1 MSLQRYNEDELVTSS
16 QNGLGDVLEWIG
28 LLCAKEYAVE
38 LLYSRHRLPKIEAA
52 RRVDKI
58 APHVR
63 VATAYVKQSLD
74 GPSEISFLPAY
85 YAILNLM
92 KVCVLLGPRHA
103 DLPKN
108 RTHGASYNPEGKESR
123 SILTEE
129 ISLRP
134 GGVFPLF
141 YETLTGTHWPAKS
154 RRLRV
159 GDFLGCVS
167 GVWYEYSHITAR
179 PQALCQLNYRVL
191 ASPNGV
197 RVHCVA
203 FPPAQGMPKGRVQA
217 LKTFSI
223 DKTNSRSYLSRL
235 LISTSPTTLGA
246 ALRATVKTHL
256 LYRVEPTRTYACM
269 VDSKLELAQELPI
282 ALLFFYMSCIVRYRP
297 EYFARL
303 RDSKYWSLI
312 SSARTHAFLEFLL
325 CFWSFVQKRNF
336 FINSAVF
343 QTPAMLEQQFAY
355 LQQLV
360 WTGTLPPAIASNP
373 SGAATQAAP
382 STPSSSIVASADPI
396 R

>member
-1 MSLQRYNEDELVTSS
+1 MSLQRYPEDELVTSS
-16 QNGLGDVLEWIG
+16 QSGLGDVLEWIG

-38 LLYSRHRLPKIEAA
+38 LLYGRHGLTKIEAA

-108 RTHGASYNPEGKESR
+108 RTHGASYNPEGKDSH

-129 ISLRP
+129 ISLKP

-141 YETLTGTHWPAKS
+141 YQTLTGTHWPTKS

-167 GVWYEYSHITAR
+167 GVWYEYSHITTR
-179 PQALCQLNYRVL
+179 PQSLCQLGYGVVP
-191 ASPNGV
+191 SPSGL
-197 RVHCVA
+197 RLQCVV
-203 FPPAQGMPKGRVQA
+203 FPPAQGMPRGRAQA
-217 LKTFSI
+217 LKRFSI
-223 DKTNSRSYLSRL
+223 DKTNSKSYHSPL
-235 LISTSPTTLGA
+235 LTPTSPITLGE

-256 LYRVEPTRTYACM
+256 LYRVEPTRTYAC
-269 VDSKLELAQELPI
+269 VVNSKLELPQELPI

-303 RDSKYWSLI
+303 RDSKYWPLI
-312 SSARTHAFLEFLL
+312 SSARIHAFLEFLL
-325 CFWSFVQKRNF
+325 CFWSFAQQRNLY
-336 FINSAVF
+336 INSAVF
-343 QTPAMLEQQFAY
+343 QTPAMLDQQFAY
-355 LQQLV
+355 LRQLV
-360 WTGTLPPAIASNP
+360 WTGTPPPAVASHP
-373 SGAATQAAP
+373 PGAATQAAP
-382 STPSSSIVASADPI
+382 STPTSRIADSP
-396 R
+396 